1 MLRLRLLLAT
11 ALANAKADPSWHQCI
26 RLIAGLVILRANSA
40 LFIAALVL
48 QAVGAPPAWPHE
60 APLMWA
66 SVWALAY
73 VALSFLAD
81 WFGVDGMSDLDI
93 DLR

>member
-11 ALANAKADPSWHQCI
+11 AVANAKADPSWRQCI
-26 RLIAGLVILRANSA
+26 RLIAGLVVLRANSA
-40 LFIAALVL
+40 LFIAAVVL
-48 QAVGAPPAWPHE
+48 QAFGAPPAWPHE

-66 SVWALAY
+66 AALAPAY
-73 VALSFLAD
+73 VSLSFLAD
-81 WFGVDGMSDLDI
+81 WAGVDGMGDLDI